1 MNEPFTRHAL
11 SRRGFVL
18 GLCALPLLAA
28 GAHAAAPLPVMRVTR
43 DPNCGCCGLWVDYL
57 REAGFTVEVTESAN
71 LGAVRRRL
79 GVPNDLASCHTAQI
93 GGYAIEGHVPEPAI
107 RRLLGE
113 KPYARGLAVPGMPQ
127 SSPGMDV
134 PGADDEY
141 DVILFGNAGRKR
153 FARYRGREEI
163 GL

>member
-1 MNEPFTRHAL
+1 MNPRSNRTGL
-11 SRRGFVL
+11 SRRGFAF

-28 GAHAAAPLPVMRVTR
+28 SARAAAPLPIMRVAR

-57 REAGFTVEVTESAN
+57 REAGFTVDVTETAN
-71 LGAVRRRL
+71 LATVRRKF
-79 GVPNDLASCHTAQI
+79 GVPNDLASCHTAEI

-107 RRLLGE
+107 RRLLTE
-113 KPYARGLAVPGMPQ
+113 KPFARGLAVPGMPQ

-141 DVILFGNAGRKR
+141 DVILFGNTGRKR
-153 FARYRGREEI
+153 FARYRGHEEI
-163 GL
+163 GR

>member
-1 MNEPFTRHAL
+1 MSQPTLRPGL
-11 SRRGFVL
+11 SRRGFAL
-18 GLCALPLLAA
+18 GLCALPLF
-28 GAHAAAPLPVMRVTR
+28 AAAARAATPLPAMRVTR
-43 DPNCGCCGLWVDYL
+43 DPNCGCCGAWVDYL

-71 LGAVRRRL
+71 LGAVRRKL
-79 GVPNDLASCHTAQI
+79 GVPNDLASCHTAEI
-93 GGYAIEGHVPEPAI
+93 GGYVIEGHVPEPAI
-107 RRLLGE
+107 RQLLAE
-113 KPYARGLAVPGMPQ
+113 RPFARGLSVPGMPQ

-163 GL
+163 GR